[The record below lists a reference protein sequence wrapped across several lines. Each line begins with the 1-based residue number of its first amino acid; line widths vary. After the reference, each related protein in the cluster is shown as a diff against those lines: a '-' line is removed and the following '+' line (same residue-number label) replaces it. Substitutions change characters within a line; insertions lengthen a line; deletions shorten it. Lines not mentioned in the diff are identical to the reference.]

1 MEESS
6 TSSGL
11 PNFIYVSELLR
22 TWETAVLLFLRD
34 SINLTLFISPYL
46 RESGPIDFTSDR
58 PGELEEQLK
67 EFIRFIVFLRKL
79 IKLNINGI
87 SKLIPDNF
95 TIILKHFAGL
105 FSEEFIKNIEIPDG
119 IELAVDDGGIV
130 ITCTNVETGTD
141 KSEMTESMNTMSIRI
156 FVDEKSKYVPY
167 VPYVDDSPQLNL
179 TFPPKSSKSKV
190 GNMDTPSTPSAS
202 IADFIEWYNNFET
215 KPNGKGIV
223 YFVAHSGTMTKF
235 IEQVKNKN
243 QKPSEPSEP
252 YEQFNNEYREAIKTN
267 TWSLFFKTGDEKV
280 FKGFRHA
287 YSCDNRYMDKGF
299 NPFNFYTNFVK
310 QRWKGGYY
318 TNLSL
323 WGIFSTLKFSSEK
336 MQTLVSDQSII
347 SSTGLKICKG
357 MEKEPQEYHGPD
369 YDDINPL
376 CGQQRDRMPTKT
388 FSVEFG
394 NCGTSE
400 KNSLLTLNN
409 DCIRIITYPKVTK
422 VVLYL
427 DKEKTQIEARFF
439 KSAETSKYYKKN
451 TLTIKNINVLLTEV
465 VDHLV
470 KNTDEN
476 KKEELVDD
484 LINAVSL
491 FISNKKLTQWKNA
504 FNILFPDPQQ
514 VSEEVLPQTPLEPQT
529 VSAGGT
535 IKRTRKYRYRHI
547 HKKHKVMKKYTRKYK
562 KNNPRRKS
570 RRIQKRNFG
579 KLRKSRKSRK

>member
-6 TSSGL
+6 NSSEL

-58 PGELEEQLK
+58 PGKLKEQFK

-79 IKLNINGI
+79 KKLNINGI
-87 SKLIPDNF
+87 SSEIPDNF
-95 TIILKHFAGL
+95 TITLKHFAGL
-105 FSEEFIKNIEIPDG
+105 FSEEFIQNIEIPGG
-119 IELAVDDGGIV
+119 IELEVRDGGIV

-141 KSEMTESMNTMSIRI
+141 KSEMTESMNNMLSQID
-156 FVDEKSKYVPY
+156 VDEESKY
-167 VPYVDDSPQLNL
+167 VPYVDDSSQLDL
-179 TFPPKSSKSKV
+179 KFPPKSSKSKL

-215 KPNGKGIV
+215 KPHGEGIV
-223 YFVAHSGTMTKF
+223 YFVAHSGTMKKF
-235 IEQVKNKN
+235 IEQIEQVNKKN
-243 QKPSEPSEP
+243 QKPS
-252 YEQFNNEYREAIKTN
+252 EQFNNEYREAIETN
-267 TWSLFFKTGDEKV
+267 TWSLFFKTGDRNV

-299 NPFNFYTNFVK
+299 NLFNPFNFYTNFVK
-310 QRWKGGYY
+310 QRWKGGHY

-336 MQTLVSDQSII
+336 MQILVDDQSIS

-357 MEKEPQEYHGPD
+357 MKTEPQEYHGAN
-369 YDDINPL
+369 YDNINPL

-388 FSVEFG
+388 FSVDFG
-394 NCGTSE
+394 HCGTL
-400 KNSLLTLNN
+400 KKTMLLTFNN
-409 DCIRIITYPKVTK
+409 DCIRIITDPKGAK

-427 DKEKTQIEARFF
+427 DKEKQQIEARFF
-439 KSAETSKYYKKN
+439 RSAITSKKYYEKI
-451 TLTIKNINVLLTEV
+451 TLTTQEINDQLTQVVKHLIKI
-465 VDHLV
+465 
-470 KNTDEN
+470 TDEN

-484 LINAVSL
+484 LKNAVSL
-491 FISNKKLTQWKNA
+491 FIINKKLTQWESA
-504 FNILFPDPQQ
+504 FNILFPEPQQ
-514 VSEEVLPQTPLEPQT
+514 VSEEVLPQPEPPA
-529 VSAGGT
+529 VPVHAGGT
-535 IKRTRKYRYRHI
+535 IKRTQRRRYRHI
-547 HKKHKVMKKYTRKYK
+547 HKKHKVIKKYTRKYK

-570 RRIQKRNFG
+570 RRIQKR
-579 KLRKSRKSRK
+579 KQTHKRKSRKSRK